1 LIAYLIAYAAA
12 LVVVSA
18 AAARRLRGPDDF
30 LMGGRGFGTAAGL
43 GLLGGIFVAGTAV
56 GVVGQG
62 YSRGVAGAGLDVA
75 LGLGFAILLFTL
87 LGRVRAA
94 GHASVAALIEHS
106 YGAAAGRLAAVLAGG
121 CWLVVLAAF
130 IAAAG
135 RALSGLL
142 AWSEPAS
149 IVVATAILLMYALPG
164 GMRAVVVSNLGQLAL
179 LVVVLAWVAIAS
191 EGREP
196 VAASQISSGIPW
208 SYLAGITLLSTPTTV
223 VAPDVLLGVASLRDD
238 PTARRTVAFVA
249 GLLAVGG
256 LFLAYLGSRA
266 ASLVV
271 VDEPESALPALI
283 DLVLPEP
290 AAGLG
295 LVVLFGS
302 SLAGAV
308 SELMVCS
315 YLLDEARR
323 ARAGSSGSLTV
334 VRARLSVV
342 ALAGALM
349 AIANPLVVD
358 MVVFGFR
365 VFVPAIVPQAVAALL
380 GYRPAPAF
388 VIASMVA
395 GPATALGVGLIA
407 PSTTLTATDPVL
419 WGTIVSIALLL
430 TGLHRAELGKARS
443 IHETYE

>member
-1 LIAYLIAYAAA
+1 M
-12 LVVVSA
+12 VSV
-18 AAARRLRGPDDF
+18 AAARRLRAPDDF
-30 LMGGRGFGTAAGL
+30 LMGGRGFGPAAGL

-62 YSRGVAGAGLDVA
+62 YSRGLPGAGLDVA

-87 LGRVRAA
+87 LGRLRAA
-94 GHASVAALIEHS
+94 GHASVAALIERS
-106 YGAAAGRLAAVLAGG
+106 YGTAAGRLAAVLAGG

-149 IVVATAILLMYALPG
+149 IVVATGILLMYALPG
-164 GMRAVVVSNLGQLAL
+164 GMRAVVVSNLGQLVL
-179 LVVVLAWVAIAS
+179 LAGLLGWVAIAA
-191 EGREP
+191 EAREP
-196 VAASQISSGIPW
+196 LASAQMGSGIPW

-223 VAPDVLLGVASLRDD
+223 VAPDVLLGIASLRDD
-238 PTARRTVAFVA
+238 ATARRTVALVA
-249 GLLAVGG
+249 GLLVVGG

-271 VDEPESALPALI
+271 VDEPESALPGLI
-283 DLVLPEP
+283 DLVLPAP

-323 ARAGSSGSLTV
+323 GRGSPRSLAA

-342 ALAGALM
+342 AVAGALM
-349 AIANPLVVD
+349 AIVNPLVVD
-358 MVVFGFR
+358 MVLIGFR
-365 VFVPAIVPQAVAALL
+365 VFVPAIVPQTVAAVA

-388 VIASMVA
+388 VVASMVA
-395 GPATALGVGLIA
+395 GPAVALGVGVVA
-407 PSTTLTATDPVL
+407 PSTTMTAMDPVL
-419 WGTIVSIALLL
+419 WGTLASVAVVLAGIR
-430 TGLHRAELGKARS
+430 RAGARLAPS